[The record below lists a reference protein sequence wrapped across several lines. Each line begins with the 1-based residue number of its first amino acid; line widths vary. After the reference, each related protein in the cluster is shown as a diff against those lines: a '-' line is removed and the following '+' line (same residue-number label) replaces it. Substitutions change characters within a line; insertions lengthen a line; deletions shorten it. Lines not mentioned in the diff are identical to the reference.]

1 VSREIWAGRRG
12 AGERENQNEGGKA
25 EFRDL
30 GKRNEGGS
38 GSGGGNSRGAES
50 VVFFS
55 IGRRR
60 SKQSRSKKEG
70 SRTFDRQEESEPS
83 KRST

>member
-38 GSGGGNSRGAES
+38 GSGGSSRGAEKC
-50 VVFFS
+50 
-55 IGRRR
+55 RLL
-60 SKQSRSKKEG
+60 
-70 SRTFDRQEESEPS
+70 FDRSSAFEAEQVRE
-83 KRST
+83 RGVVDV